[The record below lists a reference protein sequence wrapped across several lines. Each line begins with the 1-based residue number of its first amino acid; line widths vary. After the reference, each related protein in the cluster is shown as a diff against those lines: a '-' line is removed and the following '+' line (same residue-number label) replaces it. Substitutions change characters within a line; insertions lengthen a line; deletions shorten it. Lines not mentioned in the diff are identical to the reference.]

1 MSPRPGRIRFL
12 AVSLDPY
19 LLLVV
24 LFSLFVIGP
33 LLQPGY
39 FWYAHDARHSV
50 YFLFELDRG
59 IQDGI
64 LYPRWQPD
72 FAFGYGYPFFNIYGP
87 LSSYVGEV
95 FHLLG
100 LSFTDAVKAVFA
112 LSVVGSGLTMYGF
125 VRQTLGRQAGL
136 VAAVAYMVIP
146 YRLVDLYVRAALA
159 ESVAHLFVPL
169 VLWGSWATVD
179 RARLHRILGL
189 ALAYAGL
196 FFTHPL
202 TALLLTL
209 ILIPY
214 ILYLALARM
223 GDEQP
228 WRTLTRESIPAVV
241 GHLGHVL
248 IPAVS
253 GLLLGVG
260 LGAFFILPAVTES
273 RFVRVDQWYG
283 GRYAWGGDFVEFFQ
297 LFSPRWGFGVS
308 IPGPNDEVSFQLG
321 AVPVVLSLLAFLS
334 LFYRRRSSAAHRLIL
349 FFGIVTGVA
358 VLLTLPISSPVWQ
371 LLPLARLAQF
381 PWRFLAL
388 TVVSMAFLCGAVVAK
403 VESRP
408 GLLSPA
414 TLLLVALLLLGSLP
428 YIRVAG
434 LSEEEVSLAGL
445 MRFQQSS
452 DEMTGSTAWTRRIPR
467 WSPMA
472 DYHIAGLPLTSKIS
486 YSDLYRQVGRIHART
501 VELRVD
507 RELVEYSAD
516 RPALLTFNT
525 YYYPGWHAYLLD
537 TESHAIRQELPIA
550 VRGELGLITV
560 RIPAGV
566 GQVLLRFEDTPVRK
580 VGTAITFSSLALVVL
595 LWVGRLVDRA
605 SRLRGREG

>member
-1 MSPRPGRIRFL
+1 MSPRPGRIRFS

-125 VRQTLGRQAGL
+125 VKRALGRQAGL

-179 RARLHRILGL
+179 RPRLPRIVGL

-196 FFTHPL
+196 FYTHPL

-228 WRTLTRESIPAVV
+228 WRTMTRESIPAVV
-241 GHLGHVL
+241 GHLGHIL
-248 IPAVS
+248 IPVAS

-260 LGAFFILPAVTES
+260 LGALFILPAVTES

-321 AVPVVLSLLAFLS
+321 AVPVVLSLFAFLS
-334 LFYRRRSSAAHRLIL
+334 LFYRRRSSAAHRLSL
-349 FFGIVTGVA
+349 FFGILTGVA
-358 VLLTLPISSPVWQ
+358 VFLTLPISSPVWQ
-371 LLPLARLAQF
+371 ILPLARLAQF

-388 TVVSMAFLCGAVVAK
+388 TVVSMAFLCGAVVGK
-403 VESRP
+403 VESRS
-408 GLLSPA
+408 GLMNSA
-414 TLLLVALLLLGSLP
+414 TLVLVALLLLGSLP

-472 DYHIAGLPLTSKIS
+472 DYHIAGVPLTSKIS
-486 YSDLYRQVGRIHART
+486 YTDLYRQVGRIRART

-525 YYYPGWHAYLLD
+525 YYYPGWRAYLLD
-537 TESHAIRQELPIA
+537 AESHAVQQELPIA

-566 GQVLLRFEDTPVRK
+566 GRVLLRFEDTPIRK
-580 VGTAITFSSLALVVL
+580 LGTTITFSSLALVVL
-595 LWVGRLVDRA
+595 LWLGRLIDRA
-605 SRLRGREG
+605 SRLRAREG

>member
-1 MSPRPGRIRFL
+1 MFPRPGRTRFP

-112 LSVVGSGLTMYGF
+112 LSVVGSGLAMYGF
-125 VRQTLGRQAGL
+125 VKRALGRQAGL

-159 ESVAHLFVPL
+159 ESMAHLFVPL

-179 RARLHRILGL
+179 RPRLPRIVGL

-196 FFTHPL
+196 FYTHPL

-209 ILIPY
+209 ILVPY

-241 GHLGHVL
+241 GHLGHIL
-248 IPAVS
+248 IPVAS

-260 LGAFFILPAVTES
+260 LGALFILPAVTES

-308 IPGPNDEVSFQLG
+308 VPGPNDEVSFQLG
-321 AVPVVLSLLAFLS
+321 AVPVVLSLFAFLS
-334 LFYRRRSSAAHRLIL
+334 LFYRRGSSAAQRLIL
-349 FFGIVTGVA
+349 FFGILTAVA
-358 VLLTLPISSPVWQ
+358 VFLTLPISSPVWH
-371 LLPLARLAQF
+371 LFPLARLAQF

-388 TVVSMAFLCGAVVAK
+388 TVVSMAFLCGAVVGK
-403 VESRP
+403 VESRS
-408 GLLSPA
+408 GLMSPA

-452 DEMTGSTAWTRRIPR
+452 DEMTGSTAWARRIPR

-486 YSDLYRQVGRIHART
+486 YTDLYRQVGRIRART
-501 VELRVD
+501 VELRID

-537 TESHAIRQELPIA
+537 AESHAVLEELPIA
-550 VRGELGLITV
+550 VRGDLGLITV

-566 GQVLLRFEDTPVRK
+566 GRVLLRFEDTPIRK
-580 VGTAITFSSLALVVL
+580 LGTAITLSSLALVVL
-595 LWVGRLVDRA
+595 LWAGCLVDRA
-605 SRLRGREG
+605 SRWRSREG